1 MDAPFEDLPPVA
13 QKRIIALKAAL
24 AGSRPVVDKQP
35 LIAKFLMRIQKQFPG
50 SPFTGNPDAM
60 DAWVVEQ
67 LRKDEAWIADMVS
80 TLYDEGLETRKAAL
94 EAQLCSSIGKSLPA
108 DFKFSQVEKDSAWN
122 RAYDS
127 VQGQAKTFNGKIPG
141 WIKKARADWVKQH
154 GSLKGL
160 NRYALLALTKKYIQ
174 DFDVWHDDLVSVS
187 EFAYTW
193 RDETAAFWMVNAGSA
208 KVETQILPETASSI
222 DIDTPIFCATFA
234 GKWFPHDEA
243 AALAYQHVNC
253 PHHPAKSR
261 VVEGALPLFLGIG
274 YSRYNR
280 EELKDCK

>member
-50 SPFTGNPDAM
+50 SPFTGDPAAM
-60 DAWVVEQ
+60 DAWVIEQ
-67 LRKDEAWIADMVS
+67 LRKDAAWAADQADI
-80 TLYDEGLETRKAAL
+80 LYEEGLETRRSAL

-108 DFKFSQVEKDSAWN
+108 DFKFSQVEKDAAWN

-127 VQGQAKTFNGKIPG
+127 VQGQAKTFNEKVPS
-141 WIKKARADWVKQH
+141 WVQKARADWVKQH
-154 GSLKGL
+154 GSLRGL
-160 NRYALLALTKKYIQ
+160 NRYALLALTKRYVDKFHIWK
-174 DFDVWHDDLVSVS
+174 DEEVAVT
-187 EFAYTW
+187 EFAHEW
-193 RDETAAFWMVNAGSA
+193 RDATAAFWIMNVGSA
-208 KVETQILPETASSI
+208 KVETQILPETAS
-222 DIDTPIFCATFA
+222 DPARDTPIVCETFA

-243 AALAYQHVNC
+243 ANLSWQHIGC

-261 VVEGALPLFLGIG
+261 VVGGALPIFLGIG
-274 YSRYNR
+274 FSRYNR
-280 EELKDCK
+280 EELKDC